1 MPTPHARSGRD
12 IAVNSVSVP
21 DGTWSGLD
29 KSPHPLAFVAAEGI
43 DGALHE
49 HARRESSFRCEVMG
63 LGRFQ
68 KEGLVEDLVT
78 GRVWR
83 SAADEGKY
91 LRGTGLAPA
100 PLMHWA
106 AGLHGDVTSRIAG
119 LAAAEKAPLASLEVT
134 ASQGFA
140 SQGSFARGQAV
151 GLVFDL
157 AWEFRVVTDEPAN
170 RIASIVDRALRSSPA
185 NAALTTGKE
194 GTFAL
199 YANGRAIPVIGIPQ
213 SQADAQTDP
222 FRRHASRPAP
232 VNGDIV
238 TNTVLTTRPGTDSTT
253 IASDDQSGAIG
264 WHVQAKGHYDFESG
278 TVTTTVGFPELATS
292 ETWALVS
299 DCTNRQAPSPLSY
312 FSIGTAFCYHTQLC
326 RYADVRRLGISLPR
340 LVQASIF
347 SSDNGEA
354 EARAFDTHLFLN
366 GTIDDGQATSLLIA
380 AANTCYAHRALSV
393 DVTAGHATYTEPI
406 PCSNRR

>member
-1 MPTPHARSGRD
+1 MSSGS
-12 IAVNSVSVP
+12 AP
-21 DGTWSGLD
+21 DQTWSGLD

-43 DGALHE
+43 DGAPHE

-63 LGRFQ
+63 IGGFQ
-68 KEGLVEDLVT
+68 KEGLVEDLTT

-83 SAADEGKY
+83 LAADEGKY

-119 LAAAEKAPLASLEVT
+119 LAAAEKMSVASLEVT
-134 ASQGFA
+134 VSQGFA
-140 SQGSFARGQAV
+140 SQGSFVRGEAV

-170 RIASIVDRALRSSPA
+170 RIVSIVDRALRSSPA
-185 NAALTTGKE
+185 NAAMTTGKE

-199 YANGRAIPVIGIPQ
+199 YASGRAIPVSGVPQ
-213 SQADAQTDP
+213 SRADAQADP

-232 VNGDIV
+232 VDGDIV
-238 TNTVLTTRPGTDSTT
+238 TNTVVTTRPGTDSTT
-253 IASDDQSGAIG
+253 VAGDDHTGAVG
-264 WHVQAKGHYDFESG
+264 WHVQAKGRYDFESG
-278 TVTTTVGFPELATS
+278 TVTATVGFPELAAS
-292 ETWALVS
+292 ESWALVS

-326 RYADVRRLGISLPR
+326 RYANVRRMGISSPR
-340 LVQASIF
+340 LVQASSF
-347 SSDNGEA
+347 SSDGGQA

-366 GTIDDGQATSLLIA
+366 GTIDDDQATSLLVA
-380 AANTCYAHRALSV
+380 AVNTCYAHRALSV
-393 DVTAGHATYTEPI
+393 DVTTGHATYTEPI
-406 PCSNRR
+406 PSSNRR